1 MGSYVQVALE
11 LIGMYFL
18 ISITGIA
25 SGVLIVIGKLSEVV
39 INNINPVTRSKIM
52 NPICNYYVYV
62 IPTLSILK

>member
-1 MGSYVQVALE
+1 MGSYVQAALE

-39 INNINPVTRSKIM
+39 INNINPVTRS
-52 NPICNYYVYV
+52 PIFCQLV
-62 IPTLSILK
+62 K